1 MPCPDLE
8 QLDKYLSGEMDLPV
22 RSAVEEHLASC
33 DSCRGLLSELR
44 EQEEALSQ
52 LRAARS
58 GAPAGEAEALRPAI
72 GGYEILRTIH
82 QGGQGIVYAARQ
94 QSTRRLV
101 AVKLLLMG
109 RYATKR
115 QRHRF
120 EREID
125 LTATLDHPNIV
136 TVFDSGITD
145 DGRLYLVMRYVEGRP
160 LDEYVA
166 DRSLSIPQTLALF
179 TKITEAVNYA
189 HQRGVIH
196 RDLKPS
202 NILIDADGAP
212 HLLDFGLAK
221 HRDALEDAQRSVET
235 QAGEFIGTLAYAA
248 PEQVSGDPHAVDVR
262 SDVYSLGV
270 LLFGMLTGAHPYSIT
285 GRLAE
290 IVRNIAEAEACRAS
304 SIRREVD
311 DELDTIIAKTLSK
324 EKERRYQSVADLLR
338 DLERYRAGRPIEAKG
353 DSTWYVLRKTL
364 RRHRAAAAA
373 AAAVFVVLILATII
387 STGFWRRAVSDRRE
401 AVDARDDLRAALQ
414 QAELEAS
421 KVEAINEFLVG
432 MLGSVHPVRQGRDV
446 MVSEILDEA
455 AAGIDDAF
463 GDHPLIEA
471 ELRTTIGN
479 TYRAIGLFAEAEP
492 HLERAVDICR
502 RRLGEEDPR
511 TLRARLSL
519 AVLYDYQ
526 GHADEAEPMLVT
538 AVELHRRVLVAD
550 HPDTLRAINALGLL
564 LFKEGRYGEAEPLWE
579 QVLEL
584 FRRTLGEEHLET
596 LNAMNNL
603 GWLRLQQGRYEEAET
618 ASRRAYE
625 QNCRVLGEEH
635 PLTLTAL
642 SHLAA
647 ACHRQGRYA
656 EAESLYVQA
665 LEAQR
670 RVLGEE
676 HPETFLTSIPLGWLY
691 IERGRF
697 DEAER
702 FHLRELEIARRVLG
716 EDHPGTLQYMNGLGV
731 IYEQQGRYEE
741 SERLKLQTLEIR
753 RRVLGEEHPD
763 TLGSMNNLAALY
775 YEQGRLDEVEP
786 LWIGTL
792 QIRRRVL
799 GDEHPETLASMN
811 NLGLLYQRRQ
821 RYEEAEALYVK
832 TREVRRRALGPFHY
846 STFDTMM
853 NLVSLYEEQ
862 GRYEEAEAELLSEYE
877 QFTSALGA
885 DHKGSLAIA
894 AKLAELYEA
903 WNRPE
908 EAAAYRALLPPEEAT
923 SPGQSP

>member
-8 QLDKYLSGEMDLPV
+8 QLDKYLSGEIDLPH
-22 RSAVEEHLASC
+22 RSNVEEHLASC
-33 DSCRGLLSELR
+33 DSCRSLLSELR
-44 EQEEALSQ
+44 EQEEALSH
-52 LRAARS
+52 LRATRS
-58 GAPAGEAEALRPAI
+58 GAPAGQAEAPRPAI

-136 TVFDSGITD
+136 TVFDSGVTD

-166 DRSLSIPQTLALF
+166 DRSLSIPQTLVLF

-202 NILIDADGAP
+202 NILIDADGSP

-221 HRDALEDAQRSVET
+221 HRDAIEDAQRSVET

-270 LLFGMLTGAHPYSIT
+270 VLFQMLTGAHPYPVT

-290 IVRNIAEAEACRAS
+290 VVRNIGEAEAERPSTRRRA
-304 SIRREVD
+304 ID
-311 DELDTIIAKTLSK
+311 DELDTIVAKTLNK

-338 DLERYRAGRPIEAKG
+338 DLERYRSGRPIEAKG

-364 RRHRAAAAA
+364 RRHRAPAFA
-373 AAAVFVVLILATII
+373 AAAVFFVLILATII
-387 STGFWRRAVSDRRE
+387 STGFWRQAVTDRR
-401 AVDARDDLRAALQ
+401 

-421 KVEAINEFLVG
+421 KVEAINEFLVD
-432 MLGSVHPVRQGRDV
+432 MLGSVHPVRQGKDILVREV
-446 MVSEILDEA
+446 LDEA
-455 AAGIDDAF
+455 AATIDESFA
-463 GDHPLIEA
+463 GQPLIEA
-471 ELRTTIGN
+471 ELRTTIGD
-479 TYRAIGLFAEAEP
+479 TYRAIGLFDEAEP

-519 AVLYDYQ
+519 AVLYSYQ
-526 GHADEAEPMLVT
+526 GRADEAEPMLLR
-538 AVELHRRVLVAD
+538 AVELHRQVLGAD
-550 HPDTLRAINALGLL
+550 HPETLRAINALGLL
-564 LFKEGRYGEAEPLWE
+564 YFKQGRYGEAEPLWE

-584 FRRTLGEEHLET
+584 SRLTLGSEHVET
-596 LNAMNNL
+596 LNAMNNVC
-603 GWLRLQQGRYEEAET
+603 WLRLQQGRYDEAE
-618 ASRRAYE
+618 AMARRAYE
-625 QNCRVLGEEH
+625 KECRVLGKEH

-647 ACHRQGRYA
+647 AHHRQGRYA
-656 EAESLYVQA
+656 EAEPLYVQA
-665 LEAQR
+665 LEAKR
-670 RVLGEE
+670 RILGDE
-676 HPETFLTSIPLGWLY
+676 HPETLLTSIPLGWLY
-691 IERGRF
+691 IECRRF

-702 FHLRELEIARRVLG
+702 FHLRELDIARRVLG
-716 EDHPGTLQYMNGLGV
+716 EDHPGTLQYLNGLGV
-731 IYEQQGRYEE
+731 IYEQQGRYEA
-741 SERLKLQTLEIR
+741 SEKLKVQTLEVR
-753 RRVLGEEHPD
+753 RRVLGDDHPE

-775 YEQGRLDEVEP
+775 YMQERLDEAEA
-786 LWIGTL
+786 LWISTL
-792 QIRRRVL
+792 EGRRRVL
-799 GDEHPETLASMN
+799 GKDHPDTLASLN
-811 NLGLLYQRRQ
+811 NLGLLYQRQQ

-832 TREVRRRALGPFHY
+832 TLAGRRRVLGLFHH

-862 GRYEEAEAELLSEYE
+862 GRYEEAEAELLGEYE
-877 QFTSALGA
+877 QFTAALGA
-885 DHKGSLAIA
+885 EHRAALAIA
-894 AKLAELYEA
+894 AELAELYEA

>member
-8 QLDKYLSGEMDLPV
+8 QLDEYLSGEIDLAR
-22 RSAVEEHLASC
+22 RSVVEEHLASC

-44 EQEEALSQ
+44 EQEEALSH

-58 GAPAGEAEALRPAI
+58 DAAAGPAEAPHPAI

-125 LTATLDHPNIV
+125 LTAGLDHPNIV

-166 DRSLSIPQTLALF
+166 ARSLSIPQTLSLF
-179 TKITEAVNYA
+179 VKVTEAVNYA

-202 NILIDADGAP
+202 NILIDADGSP

-221 HRDALEDAQRSVET
+221 HRHPIEDAQRSVET

-270 LLFGMLTGAHPYSIT
+270 MLFQMLTAAHPYPVT

-290 IVRNIAEAEACRAS
+290 VVRNISEAEAERPS
-304 SIRREVD
+304 TKRREID
-311 DELDTIIAKTLSK
+311 DELDTIVAKTLSK

-364 RRHRAAAAA
+364 RRHRAPVAA
-373 AAAVFVVLILATII
+373 AAAVFFVLILATIV
-387 STGFWRRAVSDRRE
+387 STGFWHQAVTDRR
-401 AVDARDDLRAALQ
+401 
-414 QAELEAS
+414 QAELEAG
-421 KVEAINEFLVG
+421 KVAAINEFLVG
-432 MLGSVHPVRQGRDV
+432 MLGSVHPVRQGKDV
-446 MVSEILDEA
+446 TVRQILDEA
-455 AAGIDDAF
+455 AATIDESFA
-463 GDHPLIEA
+463 GQPLIEA

-511 TLRARLSL
+511 TLRAQLSL
-519 AVLYDYQ
+519 AVLYSYQ
-526 GHADEAEPMLVT
+526 GRADEAEPMMLV
-538 AVELHRRVLVAD
+538 AVDLHRQVLGAE

-579 QVLEL
+579 QVIEL
-584 FRRTLGEEHLET
+584 SRRTLGAEHLET
-596 LNAMNNL
+596 LNAINNL
-603 GWLRLQQGRYEEAET
+603 GWLYLQQGRYEEAET
-618 ASRRAYE
+618 TSRRAYE
-625 QNCRVLGEEH
+625 QNRRVLGEEH
-635 PLTLTAL
+635 PLTLTAM

-647 ACHRQGRYA
+647 AHHRQGRYT
-656 EAESLYVQA
+656 EAESLYEQA
-665 LEAQR
+665 LQIQR
-670 RVLGEE
+670 RILGDE
-676 HPETFLTSIPLGWLY
+676 HPEAFLTSIPLGWLY
-691 IERGRF
+691 IEQGRF

-716 EDHPGTLQYMNGLGV
+716 EDHPGTLQYMNSLGV
-731 IYEQQGRYEE
+731 IYQQQGRYEE
-741 SERLKLQTLEIR
+741 SERLKARTLEIQ
-753 RRVLGEEHPD
+753 RRVLGDDHPE
-763 TLGSMNNLAALY
+763 TLDSANNLAALY
-775 YEQGRLDEVEP
+775 YSQDRLAEAEP
-786 LWIGTL
+786 LWVETL
-792 QIRRRVL
+792 RIRRRVL

-811 NLGLLYQRRQ
+811 NLGLLYQRQQ
-821 RYEEAEALYVK
+821 RYEEAEAMYAGAL
-832 TREVRRRALGPFHY
+832 EARRRTLGPFHY

-853 NLVSLYEEQ
+853 NLASLYVDQ
-862 GRYEEAEAELLSEYE
+862 GRYEEAETELLGGYE
-877 QFTSALGA
+877 QFTSALGPG
-885 DHKGSLAIA
+885 HKAALTIA
-894 AKLAELYEA
+894 AKLAALYEA
-903 WNRPE
+903 WNRPG
-908 EAAAYRALLPPEEAT
+908 EAAKYRPLSVGGGGE
-923 SPGQSP
+923 SDGR